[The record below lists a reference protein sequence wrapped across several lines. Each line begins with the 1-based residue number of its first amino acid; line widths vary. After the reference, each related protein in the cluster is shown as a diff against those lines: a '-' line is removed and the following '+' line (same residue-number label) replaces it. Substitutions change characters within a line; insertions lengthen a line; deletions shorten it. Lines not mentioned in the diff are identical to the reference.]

1 MAQVVSPTEFSVPL
15 TINVQRTNLT
25 AEQFFMLCQ
34 ENELLRFELTA
45 QQELIIMPL
54 VGGLDGMRNA
64 RLSSHLWDWADK
76 DGTGM
81 AFGSNVGVTFPNGA
95 VRSPDAFWIEQRQW
109 DALTKEQK
117 ETFAPV
123 CPIFVVELRSQAEQV
138 PTLHE
143 KMQEYL
149 DPCICVTR
157 MGLRLSWCGLLNRKP
172 APSDSLVPPCLYP
185 TASCTFLANS
195 CMTFSTLWGSG
206 PGATT

>member
-1 MAQVVSPTEFSVPL
+1 MSQIVSPTEFCVPL

-34 ENELLRFELTA
+34 ENEELRFELTA
-45 QQELIIMPL
+45 RQELIILPL

-64 RLSSHLWDWADK
+64 RLSSRLLGWADK

-95 VRSPDAFWIEQRQW
+95 VRSPDAFWIEQKQW

-123 CPIFVVELRSQAEQV
+123 CPVFVAELRSRAEHV
-138 PTLHE
+138 SDLHK
-143 KMQEYL
+143 KMQEYIDNGVRLGWLIDPFEKRVYVYRPDQPVETL
-149 DPCICVTR
+149 DNPTSISGEPVLP
-157 MGLRLSWCGLLNRKP
+157 GFVLS
-172 APSDSLVPPCLYP
+172 VQE
-185 TASCTFLANS
+185 
-195 CMTFSTLWGSG
+195 LWS
-206 PGATT
+206 

>member
-64 RLSSHLWDWADK
+64 RLSSRLWDWADK

-149 DPCICVTR
+149 DNGVQLGWLIDPFEKCVHVYRPNQPVETLNNPASVSGEPVLPGF
-157 MGLRLSWCGLLNRKP
+157 MLRVRE
-172 APSDSLVPPCLYP
+172 
-185 TASCTFLANS
+185 
-195 CMTFSTLWGSG
+195 LWS
-206 PGATT
+206 

>member
-64 RLSSHLWDWADK
+64 RLSSRLWDWADK

-95 VRSPDAFWIEQRQW
+95 VRSPDAFWIEQRHW

-149 DPCICVTR
+149 DNGVQLGWLIDPFEKCVHVYRPNQPVET
-157 MGLRLSWCGLLNRKP
+157 LNNP
-172 APSDSLVPPCLYP
+172 ASVSGEPVLPGFVLPVRE
-185 TASCTFLANS
+185 
-195 CMTFSTLWGSG
+195 LWS
-206 PGATT
+206 